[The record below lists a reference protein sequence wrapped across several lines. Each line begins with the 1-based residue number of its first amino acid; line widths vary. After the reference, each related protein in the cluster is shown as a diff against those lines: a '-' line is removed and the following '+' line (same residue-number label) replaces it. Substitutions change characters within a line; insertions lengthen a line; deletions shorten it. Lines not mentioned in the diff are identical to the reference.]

1 MTTTSG
7 VTGSTGTTAT
17 TTSTAGTAVKD
28 RTAIDKDTFLKLLV
42 AQMKYQDPSNP
53 TDPSQFMSQT
63 AQFTTV
69 EKLTNLA
76 DLSQKVYD
84 SSRQATATSMI
95 GRTVTWKDVSGN
107 AQSGLVTGVSVGAQ
121 TPNLTVGGVKVSLD
135 DVSTVDTPAATAPA
149 AATPAATT

>member
-7 VTGSTGTTAT
+7 VTGSTATATAT
-17 TTSTAGTAVKD
+17 TASTAVD

-42 AQMKYQDPSNP
+42 AQMKYQDPSSP
-53 TDPSQFMSQT
+53 TDPSQFLSQT

-69 EKLTNLA
+69 EKLTSLA

-95 GRTVTWKDVSGN
+95 GRAVTWKDVSGKE
-107 AQSGLVTGVSVGAQ
+107 QTGLVTGVSVGAQ

-135 DVSTVDTPAATAPA
+135 DVSTVDAPAATTPAATG
-149 AATPAATT
+149 ATQATTP